1 MQTAIIAAVLTA
13 GAVTGL
19 VSLGFSLFE
28 ERWAFRRQ
36 VEALKAPGAE
46 NARRADL
53 TPEEMIAR
61 RIKEARAAQR
71 RGQRTLAAKLKN
83 AGISTSPMKFQMLA
97 LAASSVAGAALFIAT
112 GSALMAVGSMLAC
125 AYLGPLLYLNK
136 RIEARKADFESA
148 FPNAIELMVS
158 GLLTGRSV
166 TDCIQ
171 SVATDGPE
179 AVRAEFKVVK
189 DALELSLPLKD
200 AVERLADRVDSEAV
214 RFFALVTSVQAE
226 TGGQLVPPLR
236 GLVVNLRDRL
246 QTDRLVARY
255 RAGPLRQALLI
266 ALISIALAVFLITT
280 NENVRQT
287 MLETTAGLVSLG
299 GGAAWMIAGTF
310 LMRRISKIAT

>member
-1 MQTAIIAAVLTA
+1 MQTAIIAALLTA

-19 VSLGFSLFE
+19 ASLGLALFE

-36 VEALKAPGAE
+36 VEALKASGDE
-46 NARRADL
+46 EARRTDL
-53 TPEEMIAR
+53 TPEEVIAR
-61 RIKEARAAQR
+61 RIKEARAGQR
-71 RGQRTLAAKLKN
+71 RGQRTLAAKLKS
-83 AGISTSPMKFQMLA
+83 AGIATSAMKFQMLA
-97 LAASSVAGAALFIAT
+97 LAVSSLAGSFLFTAT
-112 GSALMAVGSMLAC
+112 GSALLAIGITLAGAYVG
-125 AYLGPLLYLNK
+125 PILYLNR
-136 RIEARKADFESA
+136 RIAARKAEFENA

-171 SVATDGPE
+171 SVATDGPP
-179 AVRAEFKVVK
+179 AVRAEFKIVK
-189 DALELSLPLKD
+189 DTLELSLPLKD

-280 NENVRQT
+280 NENVRET

-299 GGAAWMIAGTF
+299 GGVAWMIAGTF